1 MVDSLVM
8 DFRRAWTSSFLSS
21 SVRMLMGW
29 RSSVVGIFL
38 FYVNFRSIFWI
49 FLFLTN
55 LFVLFSSLEKNQII
69 NFT

>member
-21 SVRMLMGW
+21 SVRMLIGW